1 MTITFERSVGA
12 NSDVYELE
20 YIAALMQTEKM
31 FLRKDGSL
39 TARDIHFYL
48 KSRHGLRIP
57 IEQVEREIICEL
69 GGTAIL
75 RKLPATSTTGGD
87 ILKKSSV
94 SAQDDEQPLVESN
107 IEGSTLEEGISV
119 SLKGPTKASVN
130 DSAAAPYSLVETEE
144 ILRDE
149 GDVPEEKD
157 KPRLDMAQIAS
168 LLLIPKLLEIRVTED
183 EDANNKRASTY
194 FTRADSQ
201 EKRNGEMIDMI
212 DVSTQNR

>member
-1 MTITFERSVGA
+1 MGA
-12 NSDVYELE
+12 NSDVNELE

-48 KSRHGLRIP
+48 KSRHGLQIP
-57 IEQVEREIICEL
+57 TEQVEKEIICEL

-75 RKLPATSTTGGD
+75 RKSPETSSSTGGGM
-87 ILKKSSV
+87 LKKSSV
-94 SAQDDEQPLVESN
+94 TVQEDEQPLVESN

-119 SLKGPTKASVN
+119 ALKDPIKASVN
-130 DSAAAPYSLVETEE
+130 DSMAVPYSSVETEE
-144 ILRDE
+144 KLRDE
-149 GDVPEEKD
+149 GEVQEEKE

-168 LLLIPKLLEIRVTED
+168 LLLIPKLREIRVTED
-183 EDANNKRASTY
+183 KDANNKRASTY

-201 EKRNGEMIDMI
+201 EKRKSEEVDMI
-212 DVSTQNR
+212 DGECAK